1 MQKVQKERIVR
12 DLESRLGEAKCLYLT
27 DFTGLDVAAITELR
41 KKLSE
46 AEVEY
51 VVVKNTLARRALAG
65 GPYDGLAG
73 SLEGPSAFAMSGT
86 DVVSPAKILTEFAR
100 ETDDRPRIK
109 AGAIE
114 GKVVSLEEIRRIA
127 ELPPREELLARLVG
141 SARSPLAGL
150 VWTLHGLLT
159 QFVRTVEAVRARA
172 EAEAPPA
179 EPESPVEAPAPEE
192 AGAAPVETAPEEA
205 TAEQGAPKEATAEEA
220 TAEEDAP
227 EAAAPGPDETSA
239 GDDAEGED
247 EKAPVVEAPA
257 GEEAEKPAPEAEPET

>member
-192 AGAAPVETAPEEA
+192 AGAAP
-205 TAEQGAPKEATAEEA
+205 
-220 TAEEDAP
+220 
-227 EAAAPGPDETSA
+227 DETSA

>member
-127 ELPPREELLARLVG
+127 ELPPREDLLARLVG

-192 AGAAPVETAPEEA
+192 AGAAP
-205 TAEQGAPKEATAEEA
+205 
-220 TAEEDAP
+220 
-227 EAAAPGPDETSA
+227 DETSA